1 MTREDT
7 TMVVVMRSGATDT
20 DVDKVVKAIG
30 EVGGDAFVSRGKHQT
45 IIGLVG
51 DLTQFTE
58 LPLHAFP
65 GVEDVIRVSKPYKLV
80 SVETHPRPSTVWVG
94 DTPIGRDTV
103 TLIAGPCAVE
113 TEEQTEAAC
122 RMAKEAGASILR
134 GGAYKPRTSPYAFQG
149 LGEAGLDILHGV
161 SRELDLPFVT
171 EVVTPADVDT
181 VAAKADM
188 LQVGARNMQNF
199 QLLKEVG
206 LAGKPVLLK
215 RGLTA
220 TIDEW
225 IMAAEYI
232 AHTGNLQVVLCERG
246 IRTYEPMTRNT
257 LDVSAVPVAQ
267 SLTHLP
273 VIVDPSHS
281 GGKRE
286 LVLPLAR
293 AGHRRRRGRHH
304 RRRPPAPRDRALR
317 RAAGAGQRRHAG
329 PARVRGQLRA
339 RRWPRG
345 GGAQPRPD
353 SPARGVARRPPDP
366 RGRACRSS
374 GPAATRGAGSSA
386 AATAT
391 RSVVASR
398 SREEVTGVGVADDRV
413 LLRRSQSGRASAGSS
428 RRGPQRRWR
437 RPRAAGTPAGAGV
450 AVRPG
455 PRGQARRG
463 PRS

>member
-1 MTREDT
+1 
-7 TMVVVMRSGATDT
+7 MVVVMRSGASDG
-20 DVDKVVKAIG
+20 DVAKVVKAIS

-51 DLTQFTE
+51 DITQFSE

-80 SVETHPRPSTVWVG
+80 STDAHPRPSTVWVG

-113 TEEQTEAAC
+113 SEDQTAAAC
-122 RMAKEAGASILR
+122 RMAKDAGASILR

-149 LGEAGLDILHGV
+149 LGEAGLDILHDV
-161 SRELDLPFVT
+161 ARDLDLPFVT
-171 EVVTPADVDT
+171 EVVTPADVET

-188 LQVGARNMQNF
+188 LQIGARNMQNF

-206 LAGKPVLLK
+206 MAGKPVLLK

-246 IRTYEPMTRNT
+246 IRTYEPSTRNT

-286 LVLPLAR
+286 LVLPLIK
-293 AGHRRRRGRHH
+293 AGIAVGADGIIVDVHP
-304 RRRPPAPRDRALR
+304 RPEIALCDGPQALVKDDVLALR
-317 RAAGAGQRRHAG
+317 ETVARFAAAAGREVAAPSEERR
-329 PARVRGQLRA
+329 V
-339 RRWPRG
+339 
-345 GGAQPRPD
+345 GAW
-353 SPARGVARRPPDP
+353 
-366 RGRACRSS
+366 GRS
-374 GPAATRGAGSSA
+374 
-386 AATAT
+386 
-391 RSVVASR
+391 
-398 SREEVTGVGVADDRV
+398 
-413 LLRRSQSGRASAGSS
+413 ASA
-428 RRGPQRRWR
+428 
-437 RPRAAGTPAGAGV
+437 
-450 AVRPG
+450 
-455 PRGQARRG
+455 
-463 PRS
+463 

>member
-1 MTREDT
+1 
-7 TMVVVMRSGATDT
+7 MVVVMRGSASDV
-20 DVDKVVKAIG
+20 DVDKVVHAIA
-30 EVGGDAFVSRGKHQT
+30 EVGGDAFVSRGKNQT

-51 DLTQFTE
+51 DLTQFAE

-80 SVETHPRPSTVWVG
+80 SNDAHPRPSTVWVG
-94 DTPIGRDTV
+94 DSPIGRDSV

-113 TEEQTEAAC
+113 TEEQTLEAC
-122 RMAKEAGASILR
+122 RMAKEAGATILR
-134 GGAYKPRTSPYAFQG
+134 GGAFKPRTSPYAFQG
-149 LGEAGLDILHGV
+149 LGEPGLDLLHAT

-171 EVVTPADVDT
+171 EVVTPGDVET

-206 LAGKPVLLK
+206 MAGKPVLLK

-232 AHTGNLQVVLCERG
+232 AQTGNLQIVLCERG

-257 LDVSAVPVAQ
+257 LDISAVPVAQ

-286 LVLPLAR
+286 LVLPLI
-293 AGHRRRRGRHH
+293 
-304 RRRPPAPRDRALR
+304 
-317 RAAGAGQRRHAG
+317 RAAIAVGADGLIVDVH
-329 PARVRGQLRA
+329 
-339 RRWPRG
+339 
-345 GGAQPRPD
+345 PRPD
-353 SPARGVARRPPDP
+353 TALVDGPQALIKDDMIHLRETVARF
-366 RGRACRSS
+366 SE
-374 GPAATRGAGSSA
+374 AANRQ
-386 AATAT
+386 
-391 RSVVASR
+391 VAR
-398 SREEVTGVGVADDRV
+398 ID
-413 LLRRSQSGRASAGSS
+413 SGR
-428 RRGPQRRWR
+428 
-437 RPRAAGTPAGAGV
+437 TAGAWG
-450 AVRPG
+450 
-455 PRGQARRG
+455 
-463 PRS
+463 RSASV